1 MQAVAEKSSDVVD
14 GPMRA
19 TRVIPADT
27 AGIAEAARLLRNG
40 GLVALPTETVYGLAC
55 DATDP
60 RAVASLYAAKGRPSF
75 NPLIAHVPDLAAAR
89 HVGLLTPAAETLA
102 LHFWPGPLT
111 LVVPALEEA
120 TCALARAGLA
130 SVALR
135 VPAHPVAQAVLAAV
149 GRPIAA
155 PSANRSGHV
164 SPTTAAHVYADL
176 NGRIDLILDAGACA
190 VGVESTI
197 LDCTGERPVMLRP
210 GGLPREAIEAVL
222 AGPVTERTA
231 ETATNDDAPLA
242 PGMLASHYAPSVPVR
257 LSAREVLP
265 GEALLT
271 FAGASPSGSE
281 RAAVMR
287 DLSPAGDLVEA
298 AANLFAFLRDL
309 DRVGAR
315 GIAVVPLPEHGLGE
329 AIADRLRRAAAP
341 RPR

>member
-1 MQAVAEKSSDVVD
+1 MQAVAEKTSDVVD
-14 GPMRA
+14 APMRA
-19 TRVIPADT
+19 TRVMPADA
-27 AGIAEAARLLRNG
+27 AGIAEAARLLRTG

-60 RAVASLYAAKGRPSF
+60 HAVANLYAAKGRPSF

-135 VPAHPVAQAVLAAV
+135 VPAHPVAQAVLAAA

-222 AGPVTERTA
+222 AGPLTERAA
-231 ETATNDDAPLA
+231 EAAANDDAPLA

-257 LSAREVLP
+257 LGAREVLP
-265 GEALLT
+265 GETLLT
-271 FAGASPSGSE
+271 FAGARPSGSE
-281 RAAVMR
+281 RAALVR

-298 AANLFAFLRDL
+298 AANLFAFMREL

-315 GIAVVPLPEHGLGE
+315 GIAVVPLPRHGLGE
-329 AIADRLRRAAAP
+329 AITDRLRRAAAP